1 MPERKSQSRIR
12 QSRPVVAT
20 REPSAW
26 KAMPYSARVC
36 PSCAEGP
43 HTIGVMKVVITLVR
57 MLDEARQGE
66 VECKGDE
73 EGTTMSSGH
82 A

>member
-1 MPERKSQSRIR
+1 
-12 QSRPVVAT
+12 
-20 REPSAW
+20 
-26 KAMPYSARVC
+26 MPYSARVC